1 MRTQACICIM
11 HSGYKYT
18 LQFFFHAGLMPL
30 HATINWIYAI
40 EKSLDQ
46 YSSYTHE
53 QHCTTNS
60 NYSIAAIVY
69 IITKQTW
76 YQFLWK
82 HVRVIGI
89 LFVITFLFLYY
100 FKFQCILLFI
110 RHLYWIHTRVIFSIV
125 HVRKYNGRFK
135 YVMRVLL
142 RIQKAKATLL
152 FLKCINIEIKC
163 ALS

>member
-40 EKSLDQ
+40 ERSLDE
-46 YSSYTHE
+46 YSYTHE

-82 HVRVIGI
+82 HIGI

-100 FKFQCILLFI
+100 FTFQCILLFI
-110 RHLYWIHTRVIFSIV
+110 RHFCWIHTRVIFSIV

-142 RIQKAKATLL
+142 RIQNLRRLYSFWNA
-152 FLKCINIEIKC
+152 
-163 ALS
+163 